1 MSFSPSASLTRP
13 VSRLQE
19 DSSRLARFAPR
30 FNCPNWSRVFSYL
43 FLSIYMIIIGTVS
56 CYDMLLTIRYAESLR
71 QLELNPIGRWLM
83 RLDHIPNNSIPDV
96 TNFLIAKGLGTVFV
110 LWVIWIITRRR
121 ARIGHP
127 VGFGVSLCQL
137 ALVLYLCYGT
147 TE

>member
-1 MSFSPSASLTRP
+1 
-13 VSRLQE
+13 
-19 DSSRLARFAPR
+19 
-30 FNCPNWSRVFSYL
+30 
-43 FLSIYMIIIGTVS
+43 MIIIGAVS

-110 LWVIWIITRRR
+110 LFVIFTIIRRR